1 MTLLH
6 SPQDL
11 QYILR
16 DDQEITSG
24 YSHIGFIYV
33 CVDKQFTKPEQRA
46 LHLANHSAVINRN
59 SLNNL
64 EWLHK

>member
-46 LHLANHSAVINRN
+46 LHAVKPLSCNKQKFI
-59 SLNNL
+59 
-64 EWLHK
+64 E